1 MRFMLRDFRE
11 ARGIEV
17 GAMCARLGV
26 KDSRYRKWE
35 SGTNA
40 MPLDYAVAACGI
52 LRCTLDE
59 LVGIDAPA
67 LDPDESRL
75 VALYRSTDARG
86 KAAIMRTAEGESGVG
101 RGSVDGQLPLGVTA

>member
-40 MPLDYAVAACGI
+40 MPLDC
-52 LRCTLDE
+52 
-59 LVGIDAPA
+59 
-67 LDPDESRL
+67 
-75 VALYRSTDARG
+75 
-86 KAAIMRTAEGESGVG
+86 
-101 RGSVDGQLPLGVTA
+101 

>member
-35 SGTNA
+35 SG
-40 MPLDYAVAACGI
+40 
-52 LRCTLDE
+52 
-59 LVGIDAPA
+59 
-67 LDPDESRL
+67 
-75 VALYRSTDARG
+75 
-86 KAAIMRTAEGESGVG
+86 VG
-101 RGSVDGQLPLGVTA
+101 RGSVDGQLPFGVTA